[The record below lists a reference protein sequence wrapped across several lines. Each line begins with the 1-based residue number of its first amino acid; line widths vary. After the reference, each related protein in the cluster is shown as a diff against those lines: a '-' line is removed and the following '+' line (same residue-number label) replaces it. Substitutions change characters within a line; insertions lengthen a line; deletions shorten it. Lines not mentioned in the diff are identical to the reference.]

1 METMIGFVVGYFV
14 GTREGR
20 AGFEKARASWEAIR
34 HSAELRE
41 MVGAAVAVATPVLRQ
56 LATGGAGALV
66 GGVVEELTRR
76 AAGVESD
83 RAAA

>member
-34 HSAELRE
+34 HSAELRD
-41 MVGAAVAVATPVLRQ
+41 MVGMAVAAATPMVKQ
-56 LATGGAGALV
+56 LTSGGSERAL
-66 GGVVEELTRR
+66 LT
-76 AAGVESD
+76 D
-83 RAAA
+83 R

>member
-34 HSAELRE
+34 RSAELRE
-41 MVGAAVAVATPVLRQ
+41 MVGMAVAAATPMARQ
-56 LATGGAGALV
+56 LAGGGAGTLV
-66 GGVVEELTRR
+66 GGMVEELTRR
-76 AAGVESD
+76 AAGVESS
-83 RAAA
+83 RSTA